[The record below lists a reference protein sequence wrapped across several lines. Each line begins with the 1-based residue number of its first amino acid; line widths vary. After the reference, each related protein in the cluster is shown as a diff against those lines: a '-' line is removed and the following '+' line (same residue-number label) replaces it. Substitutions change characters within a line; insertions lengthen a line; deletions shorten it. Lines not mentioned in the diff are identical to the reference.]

1 MSIPCSPLPLA
12 QSSCLFLFQL
22 PLCQVI
28 LKVMRILSDPRLFD
42 VQGVD
47 LRGTSL
53 GMSRGGREGGP
64 SVLMYLTAHCKHIR
78 RLLLQV
84 SGSHTRLGPADPLI
98 ARPSPAIMSS
108 SQQLILDTRWSHL
121 KSVYLIHH
129 QMGRLLHTAT

>member
-1 MSIPCSPLPLA
+1 
-12 QSSCLFLFQL
+12 
-22 PLCQVI
+22 
-28 LKVMRILSDPRLFD
+28 MRILSDPRLFD

-84 SGSHTRLGPADPLI
+84 SGSHMRLGTAGPLI
-98 ARPSPAIMSS
+98 FRPSHAFF
-108 SQQLILDTRWSHL
+108 
-121 KSVYLIHH
+121 
-129 QMGRLLHTAT
+129 

>member
-1 MSIPCSPLPLA
+1 
-12 QSSCLFLFQL
+12 
-22 PLCQVI
+22 
-28 LKVMRILSDPRLFD
+28 MRILSDPRLFD

-84 SGSHTRLGPADPLI
+84 SGSHMRLVPRILLSLDHHMRLS
-98 ARPSPAIMSS
+98 RR
-108 SQQLILDTRWSHL
+108 QQLILDTMCSHL
-121 KSVYLIHH
+121 TSVYLIHH
-129 QMGRLLHTAT
+129 QMGRYLNAAIFCVSECVLCLCER